1 MSSIEHEPT
10 ELSRRGLIA
19 GLGALAGATAVTTF
33 PSVAMA
39 APHAASGDQ
48 TEALGA
54 VRAGLTYLPIDALA
68 FHTPLYTAPNNRY
81 SDDTSGTGVTSGTGW
96 TLSVS
101 LPLPSGSV
109 IRQFN
114 IAYQSG
120 PSISIVKRPLA
131 SPVAVE
137 QVLTPRVLTAGNGA
151 KTQTIDLDP
160 AVPLAEA
167 CTYSLRV
174 ISINPGDTVYGVTVG
189 YEAPGRVFVPF
200 SGAQPRVYD
209 SRTIPAGKLA
219 ANEERIVPL
228 GLAGARHGVFNLTL
242 DATEGAGFVA
252 AFAANVVYP
261 GTSSI
266 NWSTTNQIIANTV
279 IANVDSL
286 GQIKIRGGAN
296 KTHVVIDMIGYLI

>member
-54 VRAGLTYLPIDALA
+54 VRAGLTYLPIDAFDFSA
-68 FHTPLYTAPNNRY
+68 DNGTEYTQDP
-81 SDDTSGTGVTSGTGW
+81 SGTGVATIPAVIG
-96 TLSVS
+96 VS

-109 IRQFN
+109 IRQLN
-114 IAYQSG
+114 IAYQNV
-120 PSISIVKRPLA
+120 PSVSIVKRSLA
-131 SPVAVE
+131 SPMAVE
-137 QVLTPRVLTAGNGA
+137 QVLVPTVLAAGGGA
-151 KTQTIDLDP
+151 KTQTIEMDP
-160 AVPLAEA
+160 GVPIAA
-167 CTYSLRV
+167 GATYSLRFAV
-174 ISINPGDTVYGVTVG
+174 DVGYSVYGVTVG

-200 SGAQPRVYD
+200 TGAQPRVYD
-209 SRTIPAGKLA
+209 SRTSAGKLA

>member
-81 SDDTSGTGVTSGTGW
+81 SDDTSGTGVNSGTG
-96 TLSVS
+96 TLSAPLL
-101 LPLPSGSV
+101 LPTGSV
-109 IRQFN
+109 IRQLN
-114 IAYQSG
+114 IAYLG
-120 PSISIVKRPLA
+120 APSISIVKRPLA

-200 SGAQPRVYD
+200 TGAQPRVYD
-209 SRTIPAGKLA
+209 SRTSAGKLA